1 MSNINRQRFQNYA
14 KWDLT
19 INKSFYR
26 NMTIATASIIFMVT
40 IMGFFIRW
48 TGWKSTKAVIDA
60 TMGDI
65 SSRMENALLDKLS
78 VDGTAAVIAI
88 ICALAMIVFAGC
100 INHPLRNKQGRITA
114 LTLPATNGE
123 KFLWHVILMIGGGF
137 LLCVVSLLLADLFN
151 AALSLVTFGP
161 EGVMSM
167 TGAIVNNCIDLY
179 KELDYLRTDEDA
191 SVFVNS
197 LIIYM
202 IICYPF
208 MLTIFAFGNALKYK
222 FNILFTIIVLQVIQF
237 VFSILFLIGMISI
250 GTTVSEWIDSI
261 DEETIFNIVLSLINI
276 TSVVMVGLM
285 VFMWWKSYNLYCK
298 AQVTST
304 WNK

>member
-1 MSNINRQRFQNYA
+1 MSNINRQRFLNYA

-65 SSRMENALLDKLS
+65 SSHMENALLDKLS
-78 VDGTAAVIAI
+78 VDGTAAFIAI

-137 LLCVVSLLLADLFN
+137 LLCAVSLLLADLFN

-202 IICYPF
+202 IIYYTF
-208 MLTIFAFGNALKYK
+208 TLTIFAFGNALKYK

>member
-1 MSNINRQRFQNYA
+1 MSNINRQRFLNYA

-48 TGWKSTKAVIDA
+48 TEWKSTKAVIDA

-65 SSRMENALLDKLS
+65 SSHMENALLDKLS

-191 SVFVNS
+191 SVFINS
-197 LIIYM
+197 LLVNFIIGYL
-202 IICYPF
+202 F
-208 MLTIFAFGNALKYK
+208 TLTTFAFGNALKYK
-222 FNILFTIIVLQVIQF
+222 FNILFTIIVLQVIEF

-261 DEETIFNIVLSLINI
+261 DEETIFNAVFSLINI

>member
-1 MSNINRQRFQNYA
+1 MSNINRQRFLNYA

-285 VFMWWKSYNLYCK
+285 VFMWWKSYKLYCK

>member
-1 MSNINRQRFQNYA
+1 MSNINRQRFLNYA

-48 TGWKSTKAVIDA
+48 TGLKSCKAII
-60 TMGDI
+60 TTNTGDI
-65 SSRMENALLDKLS
+65 SPAMENLLLEQLS
-78 VDGTAAVIAI
+78 VDGTATIIAI

-123 KFLWHVILMIGGGF
+123 KFLWHVILMIAGGF

-161 EGVMSM
+161 VGVKSL
-167 TGAIVNNCIDLY
+167 TDAIVNNCIDLY
-179 KELDYLRTDEDA
+179 KDLDYLRTDEDA

-197 LIIYM
+197 LIINL
-202 IICYPF
+202 IISYPF

-237 VFSILFLIGMISI
+237 VFSILFLIGMSSI
-250 GTTVSEWIDSI
+250 GTTLPEWIDSI

-285 VFMWWKSYNLYCK
+285 VFMWWKSYKLYCK

>member
-1 MSNINRQRFQNYA
+1 MSNINRQRFLNYA

-65 SSRMENALLDKLS
+65 SSHMENALLDKLS

-208 MLTIFAFGNALKYK
+208 TLTIFAFGNALKYK
-222 FNILFTIIVLQVIQF
+222 FNILFTIIVLQVIEF